1 MFSILELTR
10 EGKEKLKHMT
20 IEEKI
25 KYYESMRAYSYRVR
39 VWRILFKTIRY
50 RRKCEY
56 VRRVNAW
63 INRLKCG
70 FLYHGTTEK
79 RLNSILEHGLK
90 PNNQIP
96 KDFINY
102 PDLSRDKS
110 VYLTSDMS
118 TALLFARNNRIEKYI
133 NGEYITE
140 KMVLLCISKSVI
152 PKKKLLKDEN
162 LSFSIDCFRIE
173 DTIINDFFP
182 LILNEDIK
190 LLNAYA

>member
-50 RRKCEY
+50 RRKCEH

-118 TALLFARNNRIEKYI
+118 IALLFASNHRTEYI
-133 NGEYITE
+133 NGEKE

-152 PKKKLLKDEN
+152 PKEKLLKDEN
-162 LSFSIDCFRIE
+162 LNFS
-173 DTIINDFFP
+173 
-182 LILNEDIK
+182 
-190 LLNAYA
+190 